1 MVHPMRAALFALLSL
16 SSLDAAAQEAPAA
29 LCRAY
34 DNGQW
39 QTLGR
44 GSLEACLKA
53 VDRAVP
59 GYNSQ
64 GFKFGLAGRQLLAA
78 DNNYFYRSE
87 DQGRSWSAFGYRG
100 SVKAILD
107 AAAPLQPAT
116 RPVATAAAAAEVLPP
131 PASAPQALS
140 APQAVVQQAEIPQPT
155 TAPQAVVAQAAPVA
169 QAAAIPQAEE
179 RSCSV
184 YGNGAWKSVGSLAL
198 PSCGDALDQTP
209 NQYDET
215 GYKYGYWGKLDLAA
229 DAKNILTSDNG
240 ENWTP
245 LRPR

>member
-16 SSLDAAAQEAPAA
+16 SSLAAAAQEAPAA

-44 GSLEACLKA
+44 GSLESCLKA
-53 VDRAVP
+53 VDQSVL
-59 GYNSQ
+59 GFNSQ

-87 DQGRSWSAFGYRG
+87 DQGRSWSAFGYRDA
-100 SVKAILD
+100 VKAILD

-116 RPVATAAAAAEVLPP
+116 LPVATAEVL
-131 PASAPQALS
+131 
-140 APQAVVQQAEIPQPT
+140 QPSS
-155 TAPQAVVAQAAPVA
+155 PVL
-169 QAAAIPQAEE
+169 QVEE

-184 YGNGAWKSVGSLAL
+184 YGEGAWKAVGNL
-198 PSCGDALDQTP
+198 PLPACGDALDHTP
-209 NQYDET
+209 NQYDDT
-215 GYKYGYWGKLDLAA
+215 GYKYGYWGKLYLAA

>member
-16 SSLDAAAQEAPAA
+16 SSLAAAAQDAPAA

-44 GSLEACLKA
+44 GSLESCLRA
-53 VDRAVP
+53 MDQAVP
-59 GYNSQ
+59 AFNSQ
-64 GFKFGLAGRQLLAA
+64 GFKFGLAGRQLVAA

-87 DQGRSWSAFGYRG
+87 DLGRSWSAFGYRG
-100 SVKAILD
+100 SVKAILA
-107 AAAPLQPAT
+107 AAAPLQPAAL
-116 RPVATAAAAAEVLPP
+116 PVAAAEVLPP
-131 PASAPQALS
+131 PSAVPQ
-140 APQAVVQQAEIPQPT
+140 V
-155 TAPQAVVAQAAPVA
+155 
-169 QAAAIPQAEE
+169 EE

-184 YGNGAWKSVGSLAL
+184 YGEGAWKAVGNL
-198 PSCGDALDQTP
+198 PLPACGDALDRTP

-215 GYKYGYWGKLDLAA
+215 GYKYGYWGKLYLAA
-229 DAKNILTSDNG
+229 DARNILTSDNG

>member
-16 SSLDAAAQEAPAA
+16 SSLAATAQDAPAA

-44 GSLEACLKA
+44 GSLESCLKA
-53 VDRAVP
+53 VDKAVL
-59 GYNSQ
+59 GFNSQ

-107 AAAPLQPAT
+107 AAAPLQPAALAYAPAAAQ
-116 RPVATAAAAAEVLPP
+116 PVAPPDAQPAAQPVATAEVLTAAAAA
-131 PASAPQALS
+131 
-140 APQAVVQQAEIPQPT
+140 
-155 TAPQAVVAQAAPVA
+155 PVA
-169 QAAAIPQAEE
+169 AATVASIPQAEE

-184 YGNGAWKSVGSLAL
+184 YGEGAWKSAGSLSL
-198 PSCGDALDQTP
+198 PACGDALDRTP

-215 GYKYGYWGKLDLAA
+215 GYKYGYWGKLYLAA
-229 DAKNILTSDNG
+229 DTKNILTSDNG

>member
-16 SSLDAAAQEAPAA
+16 SSLAAAAQDAPAA

-44 GSLEACLKA
+44 GSLESCLKA
-53 VDRAVP
+53 VDQSVL

-107 AAAPLQPAT
+107 AAAPLQPVT
-116 RPVATAAAAAEVLPP
+116 LPVATADVLQPSSP
-131 PASAPQALS
+131 
-140 APQAVVQQAEIPQPT
+140 IPQ
-155 TAPQAVVAQAAPVA
+155 V
-169 QAAAIPQAEE
+169 EE

-184 YGNGAWKSVGSLAL
+184 YGEGAWKTVGNL
-198 PSCGDALDQTP
+198 PLPACGDALDRAP
-209 NQYDET
+209 NQYDDT
-215 GYKYGYWGKLDLAA
+215 GYKYGYWGKLYLAA